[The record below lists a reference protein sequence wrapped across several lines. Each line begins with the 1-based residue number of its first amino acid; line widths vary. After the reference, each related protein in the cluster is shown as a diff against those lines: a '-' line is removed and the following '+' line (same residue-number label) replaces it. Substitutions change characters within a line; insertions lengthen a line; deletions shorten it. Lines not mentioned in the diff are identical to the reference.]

1 LRTAAL
7 AILATAFLSVAAAQE
22 TVIVTTTRVPSLVGD
37 EPIRIEAVPS
47 EEIEENLTVQ
57 PGNIST
63 LLNELPSAR
72 IQSAAPGLGGVGL
85 QLRGMPT
92 RHTLVLT
99 DGLPSLG
106 AEPDDFGLLQ
116 TPPLDLQRIEVIKG
130 AASALFGG
138 SALGGVLNIVSK
150 GPRAGSA
157 VLANATSRGGRDLE
171 GFFTNDSLEHWTG
184 TLTAGVHDQ
193 SRQDVNGDGWAD
205 LWALHSNTVPCASRL
220 CPASVTATTCRIAGS
235 CNNLGRSLS

>member
-1 LRTAAL
+1 MGRSVVPRSTHRPSSILEPCILFRGQNLRSRAL
-7 AILATAFLSVAAAQE
+7 AILFSTWIGTAAAQE
-22 TVIVTTTRVPSLVGD
+22 TVIVTTPRVPSLVGD

-57 PGNIST
+57 PGNVST

-106 AEPDDFGLLQ
+106 AEPDNFGLLQ

-150 GPRAGSA
+150 GPQEQSA

-171 GFFTNDSLEHWTG
+171 GFLTDDSLGGAW
-184 TLTAGVHDQ
+184 
-193 SRQDVNGDGWAD
+193 
-205 LWALHSNTVPCASRL
+205 
-220 CPASVTATTCRIAGS
+220 
-235 CNNLGRSLS
+235 

>member
-1 LRTAAL
+1 MAVLEMPMVK
-7 AILATAFLSVAAAQE
+7 VAGAE
-22 TVIVTTTRVPSLVGD
+22 DCVCVTTPRVPSLVGD

-92 RHTLVLT
+92 RHTLGLT

-116 TPPLDLQRIEVIKG
+116 TPPLDLQRIEVIQG

-150 GPRAGSA
+150 SPRENSA
-157 VLANATSRGGRDLE
+157 VLANATPPVGRDLE
-171 GFFTNDSLEHWTG
+171 GSFTNDSLQHWPG
-184 TLTAGVHDQ
+184 PLTA
-193 SRQDVNGDGWAD
+193 
-205 LWALHSNTVPCASRL
+205 
-220 CPASVTATTCRIAGS
+220 
-235 CNNLGRSLS
+235 